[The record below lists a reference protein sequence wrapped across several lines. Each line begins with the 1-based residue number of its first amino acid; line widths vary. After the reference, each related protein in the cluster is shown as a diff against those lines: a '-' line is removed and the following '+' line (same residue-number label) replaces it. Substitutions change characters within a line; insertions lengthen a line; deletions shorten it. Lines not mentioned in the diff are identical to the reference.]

1 MTRAAGPRT
10 TLLLAAAA
18 LAGLVAVAI
27 PMLTRD
33 PWPVAFTAPPPVPLS
48 DGVPIVE
55 HRIIIDAGD
64 TDVVHAASA
73 IALEDGRLRAFW
85 WQGTAEAAADV
96 QIMTSVFDGTGWSTP
111 SVAIS
116 APALSAELG
125 RYVSKLGNMVP
136 VRRPDGSLWL
146 IHVGVWAF
154 GWVDSSLVIE
164 RSTDEGE
171 TWTPLRK
178 PVTTPFLNRAT
189 LVKGPPVAIDDPDL
203 LALPAYQEM
212 YSLMPE
218 LLLFDDDGRVVGKS
232 RMTAGR
238 VAIQPIVVPED
249 STHAIALARSQVRG
263 TDLALRFETFDGGR
277 SWSGPVQTN
286 VHNEGEPVP
295 AIRLENGRLVMV
307 TMDGPQRE
315 RRIPKPLRILI
326 SDDDGLT
333 WRSVYSFFKDDGRA
347 EQSYAWFMVGPD
359 GFFHILFSEERQVQI
374 GDIRFNRAWLD
385 ARIRESEV
393 AALPDDAAPAP

>member
-1 MTRAAGPRT
+1 MTLAAWPRA

-27 PMLTRD
+27 PMLTRA
-33 PWPVAFTAPPPVPLS
+33 PWPVAFTAPPPPPVS
-48 DGVPIVE
+48 DGVPIME
-55 HRIIIDAGD
+55 HRVIADAGD

-73 IALEDGRLRAFW
+73 IALKDGRLRAFW
-85 WQGTAEAAADV
+85 WQGTDEGAADV
-96 QIMTSVFDGTGWSTP
+96 QIMTATFDGTSWSTP
-111 SVAIS
+111 TVAIS
-116 APALSAELG
+116 APTLSEGLG

-136 VRRPDGSLWL
+136 VRRPDGSIWL

-154 GWVDSSLVIE
+154 GWVDASLVIE

-178 PVTTPFLNRAT
+178 PMTTPFLNRAT

-203 LALPAYQEM
+203 VALPAYQEM
-212 YSLMPE
+212 GSLMPE
-218 LLLFDDDGRVVGKS
+218 LILFDDDGRVVGKS

-238 VAIQPIVVPED
+238 VAIQPIVVPLD
-249 STHAIALARSQVRG
+249 PTRALAFARSQQRG
-263 TDLALRFETFDGGR
+263 TDLALRFETTDGGE
-277 SWSGPVQTN
+277 SWSGPIQTN

-295 AIRLENGRLVMV
+295 AIRLEDGRLVMV
-307 TMDGPQRE
+307 TMDGQQRE
-315 RRIPKPLRILI
+315 KRIPKPLRVLI

-333 WRSVYSFFKDDGRA
+333 WRPVYSFFKDDGRA
-347 EQSYAWFMVGPD
+347 EMSYAWFMIGPD

-374 GDIRFNRAWLD
+374 ADIRFNRAWLD
-385 ARIRESEV
+385 ARIAESSV
-393 AALPDDAAPAP
+393 AAAP